1 MHLQLEPDVC
11 RAGRVKR
18 KLDVMGDTMNKL
30 APQSISWDPQGL
42 TGTVSNLDD
51 VAVLGEKLVPYLE
64 ELKTQLT
71 QELENLKRL

>member
-18 KLDVMGDTMNKL
+18 KLDVMGDTMDKL

-42 TGTVSNLDD
+42 TGPVSNLND
-51 VAVLGEKLVPYLE
+51 VVVLGEKLVPYLE